1 MGTSSK
7 LSPNVP
13 ARLEGKVA
21 VITGGASGIGEST
34 ARLFVSHGAKVV
46 IADVQDD
53 LGHSVCKDIDSDDVI
68 SFVHCDV
75 TSDEEVQ
82 NLVETAVK
90 KYGKI
95 DIMFANAGI
104 PGEQPNTIVDGNNES
119 FKRVMNIN
127 VYGAYLCAKHAA
139 RVMVPEKKGCIL
151 FTASMSSVIGGIDVP
166 HAYAASK
173 HAVLGLTKN
182 LSVELG
188 QYGIRVNCVSPF
200 VVASPMLTNVFGL
213 EAEQVEGLVCQ
224 AANLKGAVLKAD
236 DVAQAA
242 VYLCSDESKYVSGL
256 NLLID
261 GGYTAT
267 NAAFPM
273 IVHGAV
279 L

>member
-1 MGTSSK
+1 MAASSK
-7 LSPNVP
+7 LSPNFP
-13 ARLEGKVA
+13 GRLEGKVA
-21 VITGGASGIGEST
+21 VITGGASGIGESA
-34 ARLFVSHGAKVV
+34 ARLFVTHGAKVV

-53 LGHSVCKDIDSDDVI
+53 LGHSLSGDIGSDDVV

-75 TSDEEVQ
+75 TNDDEVR
-82 NLVETAVK
+82 NLVETAVS

-104 PGEQPNTIVDGNNES
+104 PGDQPNYLVECKNES
-119 FKRVMNIN
+119 FKRVMDIN

-139 RVMVPEKKGCIL
+139 RVMIPEKKGCIL
-151 FTASMSSVIGGIDVP
+151 FTASMSSVMGGLDVP

-173 HAVLGLTKN
+173 HAILGLTRN
-182 LSVELG
+182 LCVEMG

-200 VVASPMLTNVFGL
+200 VIASPMLTKVFGMDP
-213 EAEQVEGLVCQ
+213 EQVEGLVCQ
-224 AANLKGAVLKAD
+224 AANLKGAVLKSE

-242 VYLCSDESKYVSGL
+242 VYLCSDEAKYVSGL
-256 NLLID
+256 NLLLD

-273 IVHGAV
+273 IVHGPAP
-279 L
+279 